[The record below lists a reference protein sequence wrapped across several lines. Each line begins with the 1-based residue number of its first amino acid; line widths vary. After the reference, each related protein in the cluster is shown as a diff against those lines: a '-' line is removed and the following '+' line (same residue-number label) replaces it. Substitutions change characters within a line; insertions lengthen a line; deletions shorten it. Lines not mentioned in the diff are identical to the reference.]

1 MMRAFLTFA
10 VLATSAT
17 AFRPYVPLSHGTLTV
32 RRASDTDV
40 RTCAEPEAK
49 ADADAPFPSFP
60 WIRHKMT
67 TDMDHV
73 AKAVNGLSH
82 PSPDDDTVAMEAE
95 AAAKQAEVEFLIW
108 GWPSKGDAKA
118 EAKQAEAEPKP
129 EAKADADAPIPPF
142 PRIHH
147 EMTTDMDHVAKAV
160 NGLSH
165 PSPDDDTVA
174 MEAEAAAKQAEAEAK
189 AEAEKLKTLAKALA
203 ELVETDAKAEEEN
216 AKAEKADR
224 VKRSRFQARLAVDGV
239 SGSSQ
244 ITRGDAA
251 EAKAAATEAKVR
263 EVAQTKTS
271 GDTEVEAD
279 DPRERE
285 RVRFSLALAAA
296 RQAEQEARQAEEAA
310 QQAELTRFLEEAA
323 SGMDTWERKKRQSA
337 AYEQAESE
345 TEAAA
350 SGDDEGSSPP
360 DEATVAEL
368 PLAKPSF
375 YMRGDE
381 DALMMAIAAEEAA
394 AAAEASVS
402 IVSAAPSVF
411 APAAAV
417 RNLNLAME
425 KKKRYAITW
434 LLSAIT
440 WLRAHVG
447 ACARAS
453 RALSYRARTCGVALV
468 AALKTRSP
476 RLLRYSSEPPAPNPR
491 PLFMTGVPAAERA
504 RCAAVAAAAEAA
516 ADLKKE

>member
-1 MMRAFLTFA
+1 MMRAFLAFA

-17 AFRPYVPLSHGTLTV
+17 AFRPNVLSSHGTLTV

-60 WIRHKMT
+60 WSRHKMT

-73 AKAVNGLSH
+73 SKAVNGLSH
-82 PSPDDDTVAMEAE
+82 PSP
-95 AAAKQAEVEFLIW
+95 
-108 GWPSKGDAKA
+108 G
-118 EAKQAEAEPKP
+118 
-129 EAKADADAPIPPF
+129 
-142 PRIHH
+142 
-147 EMTTDMDHVAKAV
+147 
-160 NGLSH
+160 
-165 PSPDDDTVA
+165 DDTVA
-174 MEAEAAAKQAEAEAK
+174 MEAEAAAKQAEAEARAEAKKAEAEAK
-189 AEAEKLKTLAKALA
+189 AEAEKLKTLAMALA
-203 ELVETDAKAEEEN
+203 ELVEADAKAEEEN
-216 AKAEKADR
+216 AKAEAEKADR

-244 ITRGDAA
+244 ISRGDAA

-263 EVAQTKTS
+263 DMAQTKTS
-271 GDTEVEAD
+271 GDTEVEAN

-285 RVRFSLALAAA
+285 RARFSLALAAA

-310 QQAELTRFLEEAA
+310 RQAELTRFLEEAA

-337 AYEQAESE
+337 AYEEAESE
-345 TEAAA
+345 TEAVV
-350 SGDDEGSSPP
+350 SGDDDGSSSPP
-360 DEATVAEL
+360 DEAAVAEL
-368 PLAKPSF
+368 LLAKPSL

-402 IVSAAPSVF
+402 IASTAPSVF
-411 APAAAV
+411 TPVAAV
-417 RNLNLAME
+417 HNLNLALE

-453 RALSYRARTCGVALV
+453 RALSCRARTCGVALV

-491 PLFMTGVPAAERA
+491 PLFMTGVQTE
-504 RCAAVAAAAEAA
+504 
-516 ADLKKE
+516 LKKE